1 MIDALKEEKY
11 VMAFTFGP
19 DKEHRK
25 ATRKDDKYKIPRLNI
40 SNDMPMW
47 KFKLRINMPK

>member
-1 MIDALKEEKY
+1 MIEALKEEKY

-19 DKEHRK
+19 GKEHRK

-47 KFKLRINMPK
+47 KFKLRLIMPK